1 MSTRPLKKLRLVV
14 GEDYNVPEIYTTGQ
28 PEEIEEALWIGAT
41 VVATVAGRRGDDNL
55 RAMTESK
62 EKEIAAIRSRYQQ
75 QEAELRQQLVAASN
89 AATQSVAAARK
100 EERASAEAEIAAA
113 KGRCEALESRRK
125 ELETNREADIAAAV
139 ARAEALM
146 QKVVQAKEDQIARM
160 EAAHAR
166 LQDGLTKHSEELVRL
181 SAAVQK
187 KSIANA
193 VANANVKTKGSDYE
207 AEFREKLL
215 KAYGLCKGFSLKE
228 TRLGSGHEMDFVMT
242 MEGQTVMWE
251 LKDYSATVPKQ
262 EIDKFMK
269 DLRGNAEA
277 RIGVMI
283 SRSTDITGKCATG
296 DFTVEMEDDKLMIY
310 IGRFELWAD
319 ETKVFQTLAAL
330 FRIWWVARRPVEEE
344 TGINREELVRELE
357 KQLADVAKRRTEWK
371 THKGRIDDMLRWTTD
386 LLEEAEGRL
395 DRLLKAIRGVASGSV
410 LPVPTGIFREADDD
424 RSRQW
429 VQSILSVSIAS
440 PDASIELRDLVDK
453 LAEIHKLSKDTIR
466 SHVKSVLLDSSIEK
480 GKGNVAIIKGLSFA
494 K

>member
-62 EKEIAAIRSRYQQ
+62 EKEIATIRSRYQQ
-75 QEAELRQQLVAASN
+75 QEAELRQQLVAAST
-89 AATQSVAAARK
+89 AATQSVATARK

-113 KGRCEALESRRK
+113 KGRCEALESRHK

-187 KSIANA
+187 KSIAS
-193 VANANVKTKGSDYE
+193 ANVKTKGSDYE
-207 AEFREKLL
+207 AEFREKIL
-215 KAYGLCKGFSLKE
+215 KAYGLCKDFSLKE

-262 EIDKFMK
+262 EVDKFLK
-269 DLRGNAEA
+269 DLRGNADA
-277 RIGVMI
+277 RVGVMI
-283 SRSTDITGKCATG
+283 SRATDITGKGSAG
-296 DFTVEMEDDKLMIY
+296 DFSVEMEDDKLMIY
-310 IGRFELWAD
+310 IGRFEGWAAGD

-330 FRIWWVARRPVEEE
+330 FRIWWSARRPAEEE
-344 TGINREELVRELE
+344 TGIDREELVRELE
-357 KQLADVAKRRTEWK
+357 KQLADVAKRRTEWR

-395 DRLLKAIRGVASGSV
+395 DRLLKAVRGVASGSA
-410 LPVPTGIFREADDD
+410 LPVPTGIFRDADDD

-429 VQSILSVSIAS
+429 VQSILSVCVAS
-440 PDASIELRDLVDK
+440 PSASIELRDLVDK

-466 SHVKSVLLDSSIEK
+466 SHVKSVLLDSSIQK
-480 GKGNVAIIKGLSFA
+480 GKGNIAMIKGLVFSG
-494 K
+494 